1 MLKNLT
7 NRFCECVTT
16 TKLREEFRDQTV
28 RGLQLRVT
36 KAGIK
41 TWTFRYRRQSDAQLQ
56 RLTLGLFPVMG
67 LAEART
73 RALEEGTKAARGG
86 DPADEVKRRKEADT
100 FKELADDWLERHAVP
115 NKGAKAVRDD
125 RSMLERHILPEIGKM
140 KIAEIRKRDV
150 LRMLD
155 VVVAKSDTRG
165 PDSKTRGKQKRNE
178 KKPEKPKAPRRLSH
192 RPNRV
197 FELTRAIFR
206 WAVSRDILQIDPTY
220 MLKAPIKREKERER
234 VLDPDEIRRLWSVL
248 DRAPVVRRGNKGVP
262 RGQSVLG
269 PDDVPMTK
277 AVALVL
283 KLALATGQRIGE
295 VSGIHKSE
303 LNLEGPLPMW
313 MIPGERCKNGKANR
327 VPLSPIAVSLIKQAI
342 ALNETSVWV
351 FPGALGDDSAM
362 DPHAPTKA
370 VERARK
376 MIAIGDF
383 RAHDLRRTAATGMA
397 EAGINPHTISLVLN
411 HISARKGTITGR
423 VYVQYSYDREKRD
436 ALLAWGTRLVEILA
450 ETAARSD
457 VGGAAHVENVAA

>member
-16 TKLREEFRDQTV
+16 TKVREEFRDQTV

-36 KAGIK
+36 NAGIK

-56 RLTLGLFPVMG
+56 RLTLGLFPVLG

-73 RALEEGTKAARGG
+73 RALEEATKAARGG

-155 VVVAKSDTRG
+155 VVVAKADTRG
-165 PDSKTRGKQKRNE
+165 PDSKTRGKKKRKE

-234 VLDPDEIRRLWSVL
+234 VLDPDEIRRLWIVL

-269 PDDVPMTK
+269 P
-277 AVALVL
+277 A
-283 KLALATGQRIGE
+283 
-295 VSGIHKSE
+295 S
-303 LNLEGPLPMW
+303 
-313 MIPGERCKNGKANR
+313 
-327 VPLSPIAVSLIKQAI
+327 AI
-342 ALNETSVWV
+342 TWRPSIFIV
-351 FPGALGDDSAM
+351 
-362 DPHAPTKA
+362 
-370 VERARK
+370 
-376 MIAIGDF
+376 
-383 RAHDLRRTAATGMA
+383 
-397 EAGINPHTISLVLN
+397 
-411 HISARKGTITGR
+411 
-423 VYVQYSYDREKRD
+423 
-436 ALLAWGTRLVEILA
+436 
-450 ETAARSD
+450 
-457 VGGAAHVENVAA
+457 